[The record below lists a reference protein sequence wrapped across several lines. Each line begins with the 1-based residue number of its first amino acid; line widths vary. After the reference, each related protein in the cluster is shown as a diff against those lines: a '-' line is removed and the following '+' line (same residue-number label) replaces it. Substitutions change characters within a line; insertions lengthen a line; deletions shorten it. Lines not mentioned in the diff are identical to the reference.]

1 MRSTFIFLT
10 RFMLIGLLI
19 LRKQIDPHQDLAFKT
34 YSISGLVFILGN
46 MFSTFLSP
54 YKDLSI
60 LGNLTRFLELGVVL
74 CYVMVMFYCYS
85 ILKN

>member
-1 MRSTFIFLT
+1 
-10 RFMLIGLLI
+10 MLIGLLI
-19 LRKQIDPHQDLAFKT
+19 LRKQIDPHQALAFKT

>member
-1 MRSTFIFLT
+1 
-10 RFMLIGLLI
+10 MLIGLLI

-34 YSISGLVFILGN
+34 YNISGLVFILGN

-60 LGNLTRFLELGVVL
+60 LGDLTCFEGLGVVL
-74 CYVMVMFYCYS
+74 CYVIVMFYCYS